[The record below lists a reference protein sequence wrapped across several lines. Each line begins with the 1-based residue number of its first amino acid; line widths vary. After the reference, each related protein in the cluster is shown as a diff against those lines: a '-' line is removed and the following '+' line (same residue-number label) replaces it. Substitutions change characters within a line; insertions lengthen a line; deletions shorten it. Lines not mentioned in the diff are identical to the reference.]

1 MPWILN
7 IYSIPLLLEQN
18 LSSSLDYK
26 LINKASSSFVTSVKS
41 LGSKY
46 FDKDILVGFV

>member
-1 MPWILN
+1 MPWFKIFN
-7 IYSIPLLLEQN
+7 YSPLLLEQN

-26 LINKASSSFVTSVKS
+26 LINKASSSFCNLSKE
-41 LGSKY
+41 LGTQI